1 MSAKSNSKTEKA
13 VKKNSFFGFFR
24 EVKAE
29 FKQITWPSKQET
41 KKNLIAVIVFTVIFI
56 LVIGGMDLIFK
67 NLFELVFGLK

>member
-1 MSAKSNSKTEKA
+1 MPEKQN
-13 VKKNSFFGFFR
+13 VQHSEKKFGLINFFR

-41 KKNLIAVIVFTVIFI
+41 KKNLIAVIIFTVIFI

>member
-1 MSAKSNSKTEKA
+1 MHEKQN
-13 VKKNSFFGFFR
+13 VQHSEKNFSLINFFR

-29 FKQITWPSKQET
+29 FKQLTWPSKQET

>member
-1 MSAKSNSKTEKA
+1 MPEKQN
-13 VKKNSFFGFFR
+13 VQHSEKKFSLINFFR

-56 LVIGGMDLIFK
+56 LVIDGMDLIFK

>member
-1 MSAKSNSKTEKA
+1 MPEKQK
-13 VKKNSFFGFFR
+13 VQHSEKKFSLINFFR

>member
-1 MSAKSNSKTEKA
+1 MNK
-13 VKKNSFFGFFR
+13 
-24 EVKAE
+24 
-29 FKQITWPSKQET
+29 ET

>member
-1 MSAKSNSKTEKA
+1 MHEKQN
-13 VKKNSFFGFFR
+13 VQHSEKMFSLINFFR

>member
-1 MSAKSNSKTEKA
+1 MPEKQN
-13 VKKNSFFGFFR
+13 VQHSEKNFSLINFFR